1 MNLVSMTLKRLSD
14 EIKFHLT
21 YQDDTPFGSA
31 IADRANHTI
40 RTLCD
45 NIVQHRQDFGL
56 QAVINR
62 SRELLSAAMTGA
74 LAEIYVKPNTLR
86 SDWLY
91 PPADLVNPVALSLE
105 YGVGEILAQIELPA
119 KLFADLAS
127 YLGEWER
134 GSTAPL
140 DPIARQL
147 WDALAELDVLT
158 PLEGESLDPN
168 LGNATLV
175 GHSTV
180 RLSDGMT
187 TILVDPFL
195 HPKSD
200 AYPTAYQPLSLR
212 ELGTIDGVFITH
224 SHPDHFDLGT
234 LLRLGQDMPIF
245 VPNLERESVLSID
258 LAWRLQQLGFRHVR
272 SLSWFEEVQLGTIR
286 VVALPFY
293 GEQPTIAD
301 VLHPEVRN
309 QGNTYLV
316 DYLDRRIVLT
326 ADSGTDG
333 LGNINQMALSTG
345 DRYGSIDTIFCGY
358 RGFGLYPIQYLF
370 SSIAAYLPF
379 VPSNVWQVRQQ
390 MMGNA
395 DDAIDLAEI
404 WNANRIV
411 PYSDGGAPWHWLRG
425 LGPCLDGSET
435 LMMAVDPTPDYV
447 ATVATQ
453 RSGSR
458 RDGAIASPVSI
469 CILRP
474 GDSLLFEGENTSIL
488 ARIWPYSSS
497 SEI

>member
-1 MNLVSMTLKRLSD
+1 MTLKRLSD
-14 EIKFHLT
+14 EIKFHLI
-21 YQDDTPFGSA
+21 YQDETPFGSA
-31 IADRANHTI
+31 IGDRANHTI

-56 QAVINR
+56 QDVITR
-62 SRELLSAAMTGA
+62 SRELLGAAMTGA
-74 LAEIYVKPNTLR
+74 LAEIYVNPKTLR

-91 PPADLVNPVALSLE
+91 PPAELVNPVALILE
-105 YGVGEILAQIELPA
+105 SGVGEILAEIELPA
-119 KLFADLAS
+119 ELFAELAS
-127 YLGEWER
+127 YLGEWEL
-134 GSTAPL
+134 GATAPL

-147 WDALAELDVLT
+147 WDALVELEVLT
-158 PLEGESLDPN
+158 PIEDKSLDSN

-180 RLSDGMT
+180 RISDGMT
-187 TILVDPFL
+187 TILFDPFL

-200 AYPTAYQPLSLR
+200 AYPTDYQPLSMR
-212 ELGTIDGVFITH
+212 ELGQIDGVFITH

-234 LLRLGQDMPIF
+234 LLRLGQDIPIF

-258 LAWRLQQLGFRHVR
+258 MAWRLQQLGFRHVR
-272 SLSWFEEVQLGTIR
+272 CLNWFETVQIGTIR

-293 GEQPTIAD
+293 GEQPTVGA

-326 ADSGTDG
+326 ADAGTDG
-333 LGNINQMALSTG
+333 LGSINQLAMTTG
-345 DRYGSIDTIFCGY
+345 DRYGSIDTIFGGY

-390 MMGNA
+390 MMSNA
-395 DDAIDLAEI
+395 NEAIDLAEI
-404 WNANRIV
+404 WNAHRIV
-411 PYSDGGAPWHWLRG
+411 PYADGGAPWYWLRG

-435 LMMAVDPTPDYV
+435 LMMAVDPTPDCV
-447 ATVATQ
+447 ATVANH

-469 CILRP
+469 CLLRP
-474 GDSLLFEGENTSIL
+474 GDSLLFDGDLTSVR
-488 ARIWPYSSS
+488 ARSWPYSSS
-497 SEI
+497 SES